1 MKNNDF
7 DYTSHQD
14 EADSR
19 AESKKKS
26 NAFDNIVKIIVVAL
40 IAVFLGLTL
49 LNSFS
54 KKNAGGGMP
63 GGAPGG
69 MPGGGAPGGMGKM
82 PGGPGGNG
90 AQALN
95 TITVSAKEM
104 KKETIRATVKI
115 NGDIAS
121 KMEVTAFPITSG
133 KITQLKKNLG
143 DSVKKGEVIA
153 YVDPSKPG
161 ATYAASPITAPVSGT
176 IITLNVSTGDTV
188 NSGTAIATV
197 GSLSDLEIVT
207 YVSEKYSV
215 YLKKGLPAFVSLVS
229 APDEF
234 FPATVETLSPVV
246 DNQTRTIRIGLR
258 LDEDDSRIKPGMFA
272 SIKLVIKQEDDTF
285 VIPKKALKTYNDKDC
300 VFVIENNEA
309 KRVFVT
315 TGISNDSD
323 IQLTSGV
330 KEGDVV
336 ITAGSVT
343 EGSPVKIAAT
353 TSGE

>member
-1 MKNNDF
+1 MKSNDF
-7 DYTSHQD
+7 EDQIQQD
-14 EADSR
+14 ETDNR
-19 AESKKKS
+19 TKIKKQS
-26 NAFDNIVKIIVVAL
+26 NVFDNIVKIIVIAL

-69 MPGGGAPGGMGKM
+69 MPGGAPGGIGKM

-90 AQALN
+90 SAMN

-104 KKETIRATVKI
+104 QKETIRSTVKL
-115 NGDIAS
+115 NGDVTS
-121 KMEVTAFPITSG
+121 KTEVTAFPITSG
-133 KITQLKKNLG
+133 KVVQLKKSLG

-161 ATYAASPITAPVSGT
+161 ATYAASPVSAPVGGT
-176 IITLNVSTGDTV
+176 IIALNISTGDTV

-197 GSLSDLEIVT
+197 GSLTDLEIVT
-207 YVSEKYSV
+207 YVSEKYSA
-215 YLKKGLPAFVSLVS
+215 YLRKGLPAFVSLVS
-229 APDEF
+229 ATDEF
-234 FPATVETLSPVV
+234 FPATVDTLSPVV
-246 DNQTRTIRIGLR
+246 DNQTRTIRIGLK
-258 LDEDDSRIKPGMFA
+258 LDEDDKRIKPGMFA
-272 SIKLVIKQEDDTF
+272 SIRLVIKQEDDTF

-300 VFVIENNEA
+300 VFIIEDNTA

-323 IQLTSGV
+323 IQITSGLNT
-330 KEGDVV
+330 GDIV

-353 TSGE
+353 TAGE

>member
-1 MKNNDF
+1 MKTNISDG
-7 DYTSHQD
+7 
-14 EADSR
+14 
-19 AESKKKS
+19 
-26 NAFDNIVKIIVVAL
+26 IVKIIVVIL
-40 IAVFLGLTL
+40 IAIFLGLTVL
-49 LNSFS
+49 SSFS
-54 KKNAGGGMP
+54 KKGSGGAPGGMP

-69 MPGGGAPGGMGKM
+69 MQGGAPGGMGKM

-90 AQALN
+90 QALN
-95 TITVSAKEM
+95 TITVSAKQM
-104 KKETIRATVKI
+104 QKETILSTVKL
-115 NGDIAS
+115 NGDVAS
-121 KMEVTAFPITSG
+121 KTEVTAFPITSG
-133 KITQLKKNLG
+133 KVVQLKKVLG

-153 YVDPSKPG
+153 YIDPSKPG
-161 ATYAASPITAPVSGT
+161 AAYAASPVSAPVSGT
-176 IITLNVSTGDTV
+176 IIALNVNTGDTV

-197 GSLSDLEIVT
+197 GSLTDLEIVT
-207 YVSEKYSV
+207 YVSEKYSA
-215 YLKKGLPAFVSLVS
+215 YLQKGLPAFVSLVS

-246 DNQTRTIRIGLR
+246 DNQTRTIRIGLK
-258 LDEDDSRIKPGMFA
+258 LDGDDTRIKPGMFA
-272 SIKLVIKQEDDTF
+272 SIRLVIKQEDDTF

-300 VFVIENNEA
+300 VFIIEDNMA

-330 KEGDVV
+330 NIGDTV

-353 TSGE
+353 STGE

>member
-143 DSVKKGEVIA
+143 DSVKKRR
-153 YVDPSKPG
+153 S
-161 ATYAASPITAPVSGT
+161 
-176 IITLNVSTGDTV
+176 
-188 NSGTAIATV
+188 NS
-197 GSLSDLEIVT
+197 
-207 YVSEKYSV
+207 
-215 YLKKGLPAFVSLVS
+215 
-229 APDEF
+229 
-234 FPATVETLSPVV
+234 
-246 DNQTRTIRIGLR
+246 IR
-258 LDEDDSRIKPGMFA
+258 
-272 SIKLVIKQEDDTF
+272 
-285 VIPKKALKTYNDKDC
+285 
-300 VFVIENNEA
+300 
-309 KRVFVT
+309 
-315 TGISNDSD
+315 
-323 IQLTSGV
+323 
-330 KEGDVV
+330 
-336 ITAGSVT
+336 
-343 EGSPVKIAAT
+343 
-353 TSGE
+353 